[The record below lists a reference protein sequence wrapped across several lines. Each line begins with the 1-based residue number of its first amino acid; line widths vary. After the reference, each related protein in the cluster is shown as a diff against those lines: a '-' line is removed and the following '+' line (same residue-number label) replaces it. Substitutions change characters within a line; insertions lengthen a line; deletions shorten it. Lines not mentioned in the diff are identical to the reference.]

1 MRFTT
6 SALFLII
13 QLSKFSIKN
22 ILTYYSIIAI
32 ILRKI
37 VLKTDYAKLSESLN
51 NFLGYDRDKRKER
64 V

>member
-13 QLSKFSIKN
+13 KLSKFSIKN